1 MKLFNFSLIFFFYNL
16 IAIDFSYSFSEESC
30 VIKDILSKSNNPNC
44 SENNLVHG
52 YLSFDSEFRNHKYI
66 FNKVYNVDILAD
78 YLSEIKNFLINYCNI
93 NKKTKIKYIINL
105 NKTGVKKYN
114 NRVIISCKYKSL

>member
-93 NKKTKIKYIINL
+93 NKKTKIKWTFHL
-105 NKTGVKKYN
+105 K
-114 NRVIISCKYKSL
+114 

>member
-105 NKTGVKKYN
+105 NKTGVKKYK